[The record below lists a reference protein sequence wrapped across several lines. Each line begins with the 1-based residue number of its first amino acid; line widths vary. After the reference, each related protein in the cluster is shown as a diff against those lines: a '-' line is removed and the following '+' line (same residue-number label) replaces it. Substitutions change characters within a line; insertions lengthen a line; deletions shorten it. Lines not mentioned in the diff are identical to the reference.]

1 MVRSLVAV
9 ASGFV
14 IIALLSFGTD
24 LALRAAMPQLYE
36 ADGSTTSVTAL
47 VLSIGYVGLY
57 ATLGCYLAARLAPR
71 QPMTHALV
79 LGGLGLLFN
88 IVGTVSTWAM
98 APVWYHVV
106 SLALVMLWAWIGGR
120 MREQELT
127 SASSRSVTA

>member
-9 ASGFV
+9 TSGFV

-24 LALRAAMPQLYE
+24 LGLRAAMPQLYE

-57 ATLGCYLAARLAPR
+57 ATLGCYLTARLAPR

-88 IVGTVSTWAM
+88 IVGTVFTWDM
-98 APVWYHVV
+98 APLWYHVV